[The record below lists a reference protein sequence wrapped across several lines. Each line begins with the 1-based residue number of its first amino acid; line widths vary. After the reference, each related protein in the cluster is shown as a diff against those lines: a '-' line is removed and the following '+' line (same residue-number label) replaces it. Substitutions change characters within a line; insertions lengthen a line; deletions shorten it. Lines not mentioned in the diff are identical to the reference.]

1 MNKRSPTAHAVRPT
15 ALDQASRDAPRPVD
29 PDAARVRRAALVP
42 LGALALVALGA
53 CGADDASTND
63 PGARPS
69 PGEAASPIASI
80 PPQGPQAG
88 DPSEDIYDGVP
99 LDDGF
104 LTFDEALQLAATG
117 QVVEIPPSAPGAPAA
132 PAAPG
137 ASDGGAGDTGGSG
150 EPLPSLGAGTPAPGG
165 GDGSADGDGAGG
177 GTGDG
182 AEGGA
187 GDGTDGGAMAG
198 GDGAP
203 DTPDG
208 PDDGGGDGSPPAGPA
223 PDAVGDST
231 IGRRFVA
238 STTEGFAG
246 EVLEDGSVKVEWAE
260 DRSARGYNT
269 YRDAEYVT
277 TVFDTEWVD
286 RDAHDGDFY
295 YEIEAFDIAD
305 NFTRI
310 ATGLT
315 VPVRGSGKP
324 DPTPDERG
332 TPDIDDYELVFAEE
346 FEGDSLD
353 LDTWNTSYLWGDD
366 LVINQEEQHYVDIEN
381 EPDFGFDPFDVS
393 DGTLKI
399 MSVPTPPELADEANG
414 QPYLSGVITSYD
426 AFQFTYGYAEARAK
440 TPYGQGLWSAF
451 WLLNAFYGDDDP
463 EIDIMEHIGD
473 DQDVVYHTY
482 HYYEDPETLRST
494 ESLPVPGVDYV
505 GGFHTYAVDWRPGL
519 LIFYVDGRETHR
531 ISDPRVSNQ
540 DMYIIANTALGGWWP
555 GSPDDTTEFP
565 ARYELDWIRVY
576 RKATPYADA
585 PFSDDTPSSVPM
597 ADAVPGTSPNHRPP
611 LELFPNGYPTR

>member
-15 ALDQASRDAPRPVD
+15 ALDPASRAAPRSID
-29 PDAARVRRAALVP
+29 PDAPGARRAALVP
-42 LGALALVALGA
+42 LAGLVLVALGA

-63 PGARPS
+63 SGAAPS
-69 PGEAASPIASI
+69 AGGASSPIAST
-80 PPQGPQAG
+80 PGGPQTG
-88 DPSEDIYDGVP
+88 DPSTDIYDGVP
-99 LDDGF
+99 FNDGF
-104 LTFDEALQLAATG
+104 LTLDEALQLAATG
-117 QVVEIPPSAPGAPAA
+117 QVVQIPPTAPAE
-132 PAAPG
+132 PAVP
-137 ASDGGAGDTGGSG
+137 DGGGTGGGTGDTG
-150 EPLPSLGAGTPAPGG
+150 EPLPSLGAGTPASGE
-165 GDGSADGDGAGG
+165 GDGSTTGDGAGNG
-177 GTGDG
+177 AGD
-182 AEGGA
+182 GA
-187 GDGTDGGAMAG
+187 GDGTGGGAMAG
-198 GDGAP
+198 GTDGDGAP
-203 DTPDG
+203 DAFPDG
-208 PDDGGGDGSPPAGPA
+208 PGGDGGEAAGSPPAGPA

-231 IGRRFVA
+231 IGQRFVA

-246 EVLEDGSVKVEWAE
+246 EVLEDGSVKIEWAI
-260 DRSARGYNT
+260 DRGARGYNT

-286 RDAHDGDFY
+286 EDAHDGDFY

-332 TPDIDDYELVFAEE
+332 TPDIDDYELVFSEE
-346 FEGDSLD
+346 FEGDALD

-366 LVINQEEQHYVDIEN
+366 LVINSEEQHYVDIEN

-393 DGTLKI
+393 NGTLKI
-399 MSVPTPPELADEANG
+399 QSVPTPPELADKANG

-597 ADAVPGTSPNHRPP
+597 ADAVPGTAPNHRPP
-611 LELFPNGYPTR
+611 LALFPNGYPTR